1 MGTMA
6 KFWMSCT
13 DLAEIMLDLIRA
25 SPDGNWRLNLAAV
38 DDLI

>member
-1 MGTMA
+1 MGTMT

-13 DLAEIMLDLIRA
+13 DLVEIMLDLIRA
-25 SPDGNWRLNLAAV
+25 STDGNWGLNLAAV